1 MLNMNQSQSI
11 NIYDNYQID
20 INKYPRNNLQYRITD
35 IVLITFFMNCEQIL
49 KIIKCYEEAY
59 YHHNECKEYFFYF
72 EFLLE
77 DNNKLRKNYSAKELI
92 HLMKTIEFGIN
103 SNKHNNQQ
111 LKLYLKRN
119 PPIDIILYFYL
130 RNKEY
135 FQQLLNDLEKAKIA
149 YFQGKN
155 YNIKFNIPHD
165 FYDYKQSN
173 MYNALEIFEIYSY
186 SQYLLKNKIKKNL
199 PIPKYLSA

>member
-103 SNKHNNQQ
+103 SNKHNNQHF
-111 LKLYLKRN
+111 KLYLKRN

-135 FQQLLNDLEKAKIA
+135 FQQLLNDVEKAKIA
-149 YFQGKN
+149 NFLGKN
-155 YNIKFNIPHD
+155 YIIKFHIQVD

>member
-1 MLNMNQSQSI
+1 MNQSI

-20 INKYPRNNLQYRITD
+20 INKYPRNHLQYRITD
-35 IVLITFFMNCEQIL
+35 IILITFFMNCEQL
-49 KIIKCYEEAY
+49 SRIIKCYEDAY
-59 YHHNECKEYFFYF
+59 YHHNECKEYYFYF

-92 HLMKTIEFGIN
+92 HLMKNIEFGIN
-103 SNKHNNQQ
+103 NNKNNNEQ
-111 LKLYLKRN
+111 LKFYLRRN

-135 FQQLLNDLEKAKIA
+135 FQQLLNDLEKAKIS
-149 YFQGKN
+149 YFQGKT
-155 YNIKFNIPHD
+155 YNIKFNIPQD

-173 MYNALEIFEIYSY
+173 MYSALEIFEIYSY
-186 SQYLLKNKIKKNL
+186 SQYLVKNKIKKNL

>member
-1 MLNMNQSQSI
+1 MNQSI

-20 INKYPRNNLQYRITD
+20 IKKYPRNQLQYRITD
-35 IVLITFFMNCEQIL
+35 IILITFFMNCEQLSKIL
-49 KIIKCYEEAY
+49 KCYEDAY

-77 DNNKLRKNYSAKELI
+77 DKNKLRKNYSAKELI
-92 HLMKTIEFGIN
+92 HLMKNIEFGIN
-103 SNKHNNQQ
+103 NNKNNNEQ
-111 LKLYLKRN
+111 LKFYLRRN

-135 FQQLLNDLEKAKIA
+135 FQQLLSDLEKAKIA

-155 YNIKFNIPHD
+155 YTIKFNIPQD

-186 SQYLLKNKIKKNL
+186 SQYLVKNKIKKNL
-199 PIPKYLSA
+199 PVPKYLSG

>member
-1 MLNMNQSQSI
+1 MNQSI

-20 INKYPRNNLQYRITD
+20 INKYPRNHLQYRITD
-35 IVLITFFMNCEQIL
+35 IILITFFMNCEQL
-49 KIIKCYEEAY
+49 SRIIKCYEDAY
-59 YHHNECKEYFFYF
+59 YHHNECKEYYFNF

-92 HLMKTIEFGIN
+92 HLMKNIEFGIN
-103 SNKHNNQQ
+103 NNKNNNEQ
-111 LKLYLKRN
+111 LKFYLRRN

-135 FQQLLNDLEKAKIA
+135 FQQLLNDLEKAKIS
-149 YFQGKN
+149 YFQGKT
-155 YNIKFNIPHD
+155 YNIKFNIPQD

-173 MYNALEIFEIYSY
+173 MYSALEIFEIYSY
-186 SQYLLKNKIKKNL
+186 SQYLVKNKIKKNL
-199 PIPKYLSA
+199 PIPKYLSG

>member
-1 MLNMNQSQSI
+1 MKN
-11 NIYDNYQID
+11 
-20 INKYPRNNLQYRITD
+20 
-35 IVLITFFMNCEQIL
+35 
-49 KIIKCYEEAY
+49 AY
-59 YHHNECKEYFFYF
+59 YHYNECKEYFFYF

-77 DNNKLRKNYSAKELI
+77 EEKINLKNYSAKELI

-103 SNKHNNQQ
+103 SNSNNIQQ
-111 LKLYLKRN
+111 LKFYLKRN

-135 FQQLLNDLEKAKIA
+135 FQQLLSDLEKAKIA

-155 YNIKFNIPHD
+155 YTIKFNIPQD

-173 MYNALEIFEIYSY
+173 MYNALETFRDILI
-186 SQYLLKNKIKKNL
+186 
-199 PIPKYLSA
+199 

>member
-1 MLNMNQSQSI
+1 MNQMI

-20 INKYPRNNLQYRITD
+20 INKYPRVQLQYRITD
-35 IVLITFFMNCEQIL
+35 IILITFFMNCEQL
-49 KIIKCYEEAY
+49 SRIIKCYEDAY
-59 YHHNECKEYFFYF
+59 YHHNECKEYYFNF

-77 DNNKLRKNYSAKELI
+77 DKNKLRKNYSAKELI

-103 SNKHNNQQ
+103 NNKNNNDQ
-111 LKLYLKRN
+111 LKFYLRRN

-135 FQQLLNDLEKAKIA
+135 FQQLLNDLEKAKIS

-155 YNIKFNIPHD
+155 YSIKFNIPQD

-173 MYNALEIFEIYSY
+173 MYSALEIFEIYSY
-186 SQYLLKNKIKKNL
+186 SQYLVKNKIKKNL
-199 PIPKYLSA
+199 PIPKYLSG

>member
-1 MLNMNQSQSI
+1 MNQSI

-20 INKYPRNNLQYRITD
+20 INKYPRNHLQYRITD
-35 IVLITFFMNCEQIL
+35 IILITFFMNCEQL
-49 KIIKCYEEAY
+49 SRIIKCYEDAY
-59 YHHNECKEYFFYF
+59 YHHNECKEYYFYF

-92 HLMKTIEFGIN
+92 HLMKNIEFGIN
-103 SNKHNNQQ
+103 NNKNNNEQ
-111 LKLYLKRN
+111 LKFYLRRN

-135 FQQLLNDLEKAKIA
+135 FQQLLNDLEKAKIS
-149 YFQGKN
+149 YFQGKT
-155 YNIKFNIPHD
+155 YNIKFNIPQD

-173 MYNALEIFEIYSY
+173 MYSALEIFEIYSY
-186 SQYLLKNKIKKNL
+186 SQYLVKNKIKKNL
-199 PIPKYLSA
+199 PIPKYLSG

>member
-1 MLNMNQSQSI
+1 MNQSI

-20 INKYPRNNLQYRITD
+20 INKYPRNHLQYRITD
-35 IVLITFFMNCEQIL
+35 IILITFFMNCEQL
-49 KIIKCYEEAY
+49 SRIIKCYEDAY
-59 YHHNECKEYFFYF
+59 YHHNECKEYYFYF

-92 HLMKTIEFGIN
+92 HLMKNIELGIN
-103 SNKHNNQQ
+103 NNKNNNEQ
-111 LKLYLKRN
+111 LQFYLRRN

-135 FQQLLNDLEKAKIA
+135 FQQLLNDLEKAKIS
-149 YFQGKN
+149 YFQGKT
-155 YNIKFNIPHD
+155 YNIKFNIPQD

-173 MYNALEIFEIYSY
+173 MYSALEIFEIYSY
-186 SQYLLKNKIKKNL
+186 SQYLVKNKIKKNL
-199 PIPKYLSA
+199 PIPKYLSG

>member
-1 MLNMNQSQSI
+1 MNQTI

-20 INKYPRNNLQYRITD
+20 VNKYPRNDLKYRIND
-35 IVLITFFMNCEQIL
+35 IILITFFMNIDQL
-49 KIIKCYEEAY
+49 SKIIKCYEEAY
-59 YHHNECKEYFFYF
+59 YHHNECKDYFFHF
-72 EFLLE
+72 EFLFE

-92 HLMKTIEFGIN
+92 HLMKNIEFGIN
-103 SNKHNNQQ
+103 STKQNAQQ
-111 LKLYLKRN
+111 FKLYLRRH
-119 PPIDIILYFYL
+119 PPLDIILYFYL

-135 FQQLLNDLEKAKIA
+135 FQQLLDDLEKAKIA

-155 YNIKFNIPHD
+155 YNIKFNIPQD

-199 PIPKYLSA
+199 PIPKYLSS

>member
-1 MLNMNQSQSI
+1 MMNQTI

-20 INKYPRNNLQYRITD
+20 LKKYPRNLLEYRITD
-35 IVLITFFMNCEQIL
+35 ILLITFFMNSEQL
-49 KIIKCYEEAY
+49 RRIIQCYEDAY

-77 DNNKLRKNYSAKELI
+77 DNNYLKKNYSAKELI
-92 HLMKTIEFGIN
+92 HLMKNIEYGIN
-103 SNKHNNQQ
+103 LNKTNIQQ
-111 LKLYLKRN
+111 LKLFLRRN

-135 FQQLLNDLEKAKIA
+135 FQQLLNDLEKAKIF

-155 YNIKFNIPHD
+155 YSIKFNIPQD

-173 MYNALEIFEIYSY
+173 MYSALEIFEIYSY
-186 SQYLLKNKIKKNL
+186 SQYLVKNKIKKNL
-199 PIPKYLSA
+199 PVPKYLST